1 MPIYE
6 YTCKSCKKAFEQL
19 VRNAANASD
28 AACPECGSKKTARSL
43 SLFAVNGGA
52 EQQAYIP
59 NRTST
64 PSCGH
69 CGGAPGS
76 CSR

>member
-6 YTCKSCKKAFEQL
+6 YTCKSCNKKFDHLARSMNDSGAK
-19 VRNAANASD
+19 VK
-28 AACPECGSKKTARSL
+28 CPECGSDKTAKAL
-43 SLFAVNGGA
+43 SVFAAVGGDTA
-52 EQQAYIP
+52 KSSAP
-59 NRTST
+59 AGP

-76 CSR
+76 CGR